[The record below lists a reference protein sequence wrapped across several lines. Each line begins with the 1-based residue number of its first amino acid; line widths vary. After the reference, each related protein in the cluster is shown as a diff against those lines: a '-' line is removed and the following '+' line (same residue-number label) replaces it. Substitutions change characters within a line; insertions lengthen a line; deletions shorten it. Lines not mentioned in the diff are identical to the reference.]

1 MTHFHSIPRVD
12 GLQANNNESEEAT
25 GFQDSSSAQPDY
37 PNGNDDGVTP
47 PSKDIPLPDEDEI
60 FPNRD
65 VPEEEEYLP
74 DEKEVVIEEPPKE
87 TGEPY
92 FPGKGDDFP
101 IEEEEEFPQS
111 DPEE

>member
-1 MTHFHSIPRVD
+1 MMHFQSIPRAD
-12 GLQANNNESEEAT
+12 GLQNDANDFPDAGDSQAT
-25 GFQDSSSAQPDY
+25 SPSHS
-37 PNGNDDGVTP
+37 NGITP

-60 FPNRD
+60 FPNRE

-87 TGEPY
+87 TEVPY

-101 IEEEEEFPQS
+101 LKEEEEFPQS
-111 DPEE
+111 DPE